1 MHTFWVLVAITCLS
15 MVLKDAV
22 GIFGTIAEAKGN
34 AALEAVLNPIG
45 TVAGVAF
52 FSYGAV
58 TLLQTYHWKGVLG
71 LLPVLIVDAVDGYY
85 FTKWAGKS
93 KAVTTS
99 GPTFPVDPSRGPS
112 PKLN

>member
-1 MHTFWVLVAITCLS
+1 MHNFWVLVAITCLS

-71 LLPVLIVDAVDGYY
+71 LIPVLIVDAVDGYY
-85 FTKWAGKS
+85 FTKWGRQIKGS
-93 KAVTTS
+93 DYKRPHVPPLTH
-99 GPTFPVDPSRGPS
+99 RGDHPR
-112 PKLN
+112 K